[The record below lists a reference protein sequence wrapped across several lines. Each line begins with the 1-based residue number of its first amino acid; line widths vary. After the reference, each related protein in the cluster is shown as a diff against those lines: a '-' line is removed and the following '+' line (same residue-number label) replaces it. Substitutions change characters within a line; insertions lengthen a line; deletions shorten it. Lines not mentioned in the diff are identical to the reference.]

1 MAVRTRDLIHGILS
15 RMTGASFAVRYWDGA
30 QVTYGT
36 EPPEFVLHLRSE
48 RVCRE
53 LLGNLNVGFGE
64 AYMSGAIE
72 VEGDLQKLLRLT
84 FVGGPEITGL
94 GRREKVRLALAAWR
108 QRGSVTRARKNVALH
123 YDLGNDFFKLWL
135 GNEMAYSCAYFHS
148 PQDDLDTA
156 QEQKFRHIC
165 AKLRL
170 RPGDRLLD
178 IGCGWGGFLV
188 HAARHHGIRGV
199 GVTLS
204 QAQKDAADQRVA
216 AHGLSD
222 RVTIRLVDYR
232 ELPEDGGFDR
242 IVSIGMFEHVGKRHI
257 SDYVR
262 HTRRLLAEDGVG
274 VLHTIGRREAAPANP
289 WLTKYIFPG
298 AYFPTLAD
306 LATPLGQC
314 GLHITDVEVWR
325 MQYALTLDR
334 WIEAYE
340 ANVDTVRT
348 MYGEPFTRMWR
359 LYLNSCAASF
369 RYGDF
374 CVWQVQFTARLDSEF
389 PLTRDYLYR

>member
-1 MAVRTRDLIHGILS
+1 MRTRNLIHGILS
-15 RMTGASFAVRYWDGA
+15 RMTGVSFAVCYWDGTR
-30 QVTYGT
+30 VPYGT
-36 EPPEFVLHLRSE
+36 RAPEFVLHLLSE
-48 RVCRE
+48 RVARA
-53 LLGNLNVGFGE
+53 LLGNLNVAFGE
-64 AYMSGAIE
+64 AYMAGAIE
-72 VEGDLQKLLRLT
+72 VEGDFQQLLRLM

-94 GRREKVRLALAAWR
+94 SRREKVQLALAAWR
-108 QRGSVTRARKNVALH
+108 QRGSLAQARKNVAIH

-135 GNEMAYSCAYFHS
+135 GNDMAYSCAYFRD
-148 PQDDLDTA
+148 PGDDLDTA
-156 QEQKFRHIC
+156 QAQKFQHIC

-204 QAQKDAADQRVA
+204 PAQKEAADQRVA

-222 RVTIRLVDYR
+222 RVTVRLADYR
-232 ELPEDGGFDR
+232 ELSEDGAFDR

-257 SDYVR
+257 PDYVR
-262 HTRRLLAEDGVG
+262 HTRRLLTADGLG
-274 VLHTIGRREAAPANP
+274 VLHTIGRRVAAPANP
-289 WLTKYIFPG
+289 WLAKYIFPG

-306 LATPLGQC
+306 VATPLGEG
-314 GLHITDVEVWR
+314 GLHITDVEAWR

-340 ANVDTVRT
+340 ANVDTVRA

-374 CVWQVQFTARLDSEF
+374 CVWQVQFTARLDNDG

>member
-1 MAVRTRDLIHGILS
+1 VTTRDLLHRILS
-15 RMTGASFAVRYWDGA
+15 RIPDASFTVCYWDGTR
-30 QVTYGT
+30 VLYGT
-36 EPPEFVLHLRSE
+36 SAPEFALHLRSE
-48 RVCRE
+48 RVARD
-53 LLGNLNVGFGE
+53 LLGNLNMGFGE

-72 VEGDLQKLLRLT
+72 VEGNLQRLLRLM
-84 FVGGPEITGL
+84 FVGGADITGL
-94 GRREKVRLALAAWR
+94 GRREKLQLALAAWR
-108 QRGSVTRARKNVALH
+108 QRGSLAQARQNVGMH

-135 GNEMAYSCAYFHS
+135 GNDMAYSCAYFRR
-148 PQDDLDTA
+148 PGDDLDTA
-156 QEQKFRHIC
+156 QTQKFQHIC

-188 HAARHHGIRGV
+188 HAARHHGIQGM

-204 QAQKDAADQRVA
+204 AAQKEAAGQRVA

-222 RVTIRLVDYR
+222 RVSIRLADYR
-232 ELPEDGGFDR
+232 ELSENGAFDR
-242 IVSIGMFEHVGKRHI
+242 IVSIGMFEHVGRRNI
-257 SDYVR
+257 PEYVR
-262 HTRRLLAEDGVG
+262 HTRRLLRADGLG
-274 VLHTIGRREAAPANP
+274 VLHTIGRRVAAPANP
-289 WLTKYIFPG
+289 WLAKYIFPG

-306 LATPLGQC
+306 LATPLGQQ
-314 GLHITDVEVWR
+314 GLHVTDVEVWR
-325 MQYALTLDR
+325 LQYALTLDR

-340 ANVDTVRT
+340 ANVDTVRA

-359 LYLNSCAASF
+359 LYLNSCAAGF

-374 CVWQVQFTARLDSEF
+374 CVWQVQFTGQLDNDF